1 MMAQILVRKID
12 DQAMERLR
20 MIAHDRKTS
29 VEGLARAAI
38 EQAAQQRT
46 KSEMRDLLSDFE
58 NFSRLLPK
66 SDLDSTVIL
75 RALRDGDE
83 TDD

>member
-1 MMAQILVRKID
+1 MAQILVRKID

-20 MIAHDRKTS
+20 IIARDRNTS
-29 VEGLARAAI
+29 VEGLAREAL
-38 EQAAQQRT
+38 EREAQQKT
-46 KSEMRDLLSDFE
+46 SSETQEWLRDLEKFRKS
-58 NFSRLLPK
+58 LPA

>member
-1 MMAQILVRKID
+1 
-12 DQAMERLR
+12 MERLR
-20 MIAHDRKTS
+20 IIARDRKTS
-29 VEGLARAAI
+29 VEGLAREAL
-38 EQAAQQRT
+38 EREAQRRT
-46 KSEMRDLLSDFE
+46 KAEMRDLLGDFE
-58 NFSRLLPK
+58 DFSKSLPK